1 LFVVAQG
8 VSKLANDL
16 SPFGRW
22 NFAPMPLSLLGC
34 CNSLVVLF
42 CCGGA
47 KGGYGL
53 PIHWGIGHDGLSAAE
68 SAVSNPDSGVVGRDA
83 KALKKSGNFHE
94 A

>member
-1 LFVVAQG
+1 
-8 VSKLANDL
+8 
-16 SPFGRW
+16 
-22 NFAPMPLSLLGC
+22 MPLSLLGC

-94 A
+94 ALGIRGCKFTDGWGGDEAKQKK